1 MTRNRGQLRK
11 QSNKLAWS
19 ICRTAANA
27 IQSFPPLVNRILSGI
42 SGQLSIKISLLPI
55 VELLPV
61 IQWRITRAKVVSQ
74 TKTDCLSAVI
84 WTPLGKDNWSSK
96 IRTLPVSKSK
106 RTNLYPNEEIL
117 SKIRSILFDLPQEFD
132 RSRTDI

>member
-1 MTRNRGQLRK
+1 MFAFKEARCL
-11 QSNKLAWS
+11 
-19 ICRTAANA
+19 
-27 IQSFPPLVNRILSGI
+27 LVNRILSGI

-55 VELLPV
+55 FELLPA

-106 RTNLYPNEEIL
+106 RSNLYPNEEIL
-117 SKIRSILFDLPQEFD
+117 SKIKFILFDLPQGFD